1 MIKPPL
7 LTFCTLLGIL
17 ALDPA
22 YAGQIPSASVPHSV
36 QGIAEREIS
45 RRNDQIARAQQAIA
59 EGDQAMRVKD
69 YEVAVQQYKAAA
81 DVLTESPVTHKLRS
95 VAVDRYC
102 DASVKLAQ
110 QRIAEGRY
118 AEAEAAAKAV
128 LADAYNPKC
137 GEALTLLAHLE
148 EPGYFN
154 KTITPK
160 FHANVEQVKA
170 WFVEAQGFYDTGRY
184 EMAMKRYDQILGID
198 PTNAAAREG
207 QIKVNLA
214 RSEYA
219 EKAYEE
225 TRSLQLWKVTH
236 GWESPVRK
244 YGVGRNGTVTSS
256 AQGPSSTAAI
266 QNKLNTI
273 IIPKVEFRDATVRE
287 AIDFL
292 KRKSAELDIR
302 ETDPSRRGVNIVLQ
316 LDVPSG
322 APTAAAATPADPA
335 APAAIPG
342 LDPAAA
348 PAGAPAA
355 AGTGAAASSGINPA
369 DARITLSLNNMPL
382 TEVLRYITTLAGLK
396 VKIDQ
401 YAVAIVPIT
410 VVTDQL
416 ITKEYKVPP
425 GAFQNAINSGG
436 GAAAAAPTARGGTGS
451 NGMISGNNIGT
462 RILAKD
468 YFAGQGVQFP
478 PGAAANFIPT
488 SSRLIVKNTQ
498 DNLDLIDV
506 IVEALNGTVP
516 LQVDIEAKFVE
527 ITQKNLKELSF
538 DWTLGQFNIPGSSKV
553 FGGGGN
559 TVGDPNNFTFVDP
572 NGNVVGGNA
581 LTSGNRSGSGVSSA
595 ISANAIDSLL
605 FPSSTTSA
613 VAPGVLSM
621 AGVFTDPQFQVVMRA
636 LNQKKGVDLLSSP
649 RVTTK
654 SGQRAT
660 IEIVRE
666 FKYPTEYNPP
676 QVPTSSGSGS
686 GSIMAVTPTTPTAFE
701 VRNTGVSLEVEPV
714 VGADGSTIDLNLV
727 PQVTEFEGFI
737 NYGTPIYAA
746 SASSSTPVEL
756 TANVINQPIFSTRKV
771 QTSVSVWD
779 GQTVMLGGLMRED
792 VQKVEDKVP
801 FLGDIPYVGRLFRSS
816 VDQHQK
822 RNLVIFV
829 TAKLIN
835 PAGDPV
841 NATDEDK
848 DEVTE
853 SVGPVPT
860 ALGAPEAES
869 LMPTK

>member
-7 LTFCTLLGIL
+7 LTFCSLLGIL
-17 ALDPA
+17 ALDPV
-22 YAGQIPSASVPHSV
+22 YAGQIPSTSVPHSV

-45 RRNDQIARAQQAIA
+45 RRNDQIARAQEAIA
-59 EGDQAMRVKD
+59 EGDKAMRAKD
-69 YEVAVQQYKAAA
+69 YEVAVQQYKSAA

-102 DASVKLAQ
+102 DASVQLAQ

-128 LADAYNPKC
+128 LADAYNPRC
-137 GEALTLLAHLE
+137 SAALTLLAHLE
-148 EPGYFN
+148 EPGYYN

-170 WFVEAQGFYDTGRY
+170 WFVDAQGFYDTGRY
-184 EMAMKRYDQILGID
+184 DMAMKRYDQILGID
-198 PTNAAAREG
+198 PTNSAAREG
-207 QIKVNLA
+207 QIKVTLA
-214 RSEYA
+214 RSTYA
-219 EKAYEE
+219 EKAYDEA
-225 TRSLQLWKVTH
+225 RSRQLWKVTQS
-236 GWESPVRK
+236 WESPVRK
-244 YGVGRNGTVTSS
+244 YGLKSGTVIPS
-256 AQGPSSTAAI
+256 AQSASSTAAI
-266 QNKLNTI
+266 QNKLNSI

-292 KRKSAELDIR
+292 KKKSAELDIR
-302 ETDPSRRGVNIVLQ
+302 ETEPSRRGVNIVLQ
-316 LDVPSG
+316 LDVPNG
-322 APTAAAATPADPA
+322 TPTAAPA
-335 APAAIPG
+335 APAAGATPDAAAVPG

-348 PAGAPAA
+348 SGGA
-355 AGTGAAASSGINPA
+355 GINPA

-382 TEVLRYITTLAGLK
+382 AEVLRYITTLAGLK

-425 GAFQNAINSGG
+425 GAFQNAVNGGG
-436 GAAAAAPTARGGTGS
+436 GAAAAAPTARGGAGNS
-451 NGMISGNNIGT
+451 GMIPQGGTIGQ
-462 RILAKD
+462 RVLAKD
-468 YFAGQGVQFP
+468 YFSGQGVQFP
-478 PGAAANFIPT
+478 PGSAANFIPS

-527 ITQKNLKELSF
+527 ITQTNLKELSF
-538 DWTLGQFNIPGSSKV
+538 DWSMGGFNIPGSERLFG
-553 FGGGGN
+553 FGG
-559 TVGDPNNFTFVDP
+559 
-572 NGNVVGGNA
+572 
-581 LTSGNRSGSGVSSA
+581 TSGTTSITAGNRTGVGTNAA
-595 ISANAIDSLL
+595 ISSNAIDSLL
-605 FPSSTTSA
+605 YPATNGST
-613 VAPGVLSM
+613 PGVFTMS
-621 AGVFTDPQFQVVMRA
+621 GVYTDPQFQVIIRA
-636 LNQKKGVDLLSSP
+636 LNEKKGVDLLSSP

-676 QVPTSSGSGS
+676 QVPTSGSGG
-686 GSIMAVTPTTPTAFE
+686 GSIITVTPTTPTAFE

-714 VGADGSTIDLNLV
+714 VGPDGSTIDLNLA

-737 NYGTPIYAA
+737 NYGTPIYA
-746 SASSSTPVEL
+746 SGISTSGVVSTGTRPL
-756 TANVINQPIFSTRKV
+756 TENVINQPIFSTRKV

-779 GQTVMLGGLMRED
+779 GQTVMLGGLIRED

-801 FLGDIPYVGRLFRSS
+801 FLGDLPGVGRLFRSS

-841 NATDEDK
+841 NSVDEEK
-848 DEVTE
+848 DDTAEAPLG
-853 SVGPVPT
+853 VGPVPAT
-860 ALGAPEAES
+860 LGAPEAES
-869 LMPTK
+869 LLPTK

>member
-7 LTFCTLLGIL
+7 FTFCSLIAIL
-17 ALDPA
+17 AINPA
-22 YAGQIPSASVPHSV
+22 FAGQIPSGSVPNSV

-45 RRNDQIARAQQAIA
+45 RRNDQVSRAQQAIA
-59 EGDQAMRVKD
+59 EGDKAMRVRD
-69 YEVAVQQYKAAA
+69 YEVAVQQYKSAA
-81 DVLTESPVTHKLRS
+81 DILTESPVTHQLRCA
-95 VAVDRYC
+95 AVERYC

-128 LADAYNPKC
+128 LADVYNPRC
-137 GEALTLLAHLE
+137 SEALTLLAHLE
-148 EPGYFN
+148 EPGYYN

-184 EMAMKRYDQILGID
+184 DLAMKRYDQILGID

-214 RSEYA
+214 RTEYT

-225 TRSLQLWKVTH
+225 ARSRQLWKVSH
-236 GWESPVRK
+236 AWESPVRK
-244 YGVGRNGTVTSS
+244 YGAARGGTVLSS
-256 AQGPSSTAAI
+256 AQAASSTAAI
-266 QNKLNTI
+266 QNKLNNI
-273 IIPKVEFRDATVRE
+273 IIPKVEFKDATVRE
-287 AIDFL
+287 AIEFL
-292 KRKSAELDIR
+292 KQKSAELDIR
-302 ETDPSRRGVNIVLQ
+302 ENDRSRRGVNIVLQ
-316 LDVPSG
+316 LDTPNGVPTA
-322 APTAAAATPADPA
+322 APAAPVDPATAAAPAIPGIDSAATTAAAAPV
-335 APAAIPG
+335 
-342 LDPAAA
+342 
-348 PAGAPAA
+348 
-355 AGTGAAASSGINPA
+355 SGINPA

-382 TEVLRYITTLAGLK
+382 AEVLRYITTLAGLK

-410 VVTDQL
+410 VITDQL

-425 GAFQNAINSGG
+425 GAFQNAVNSGG
-436 GAAAAAPTARGGTGS
+436 GASAAPTARGGTGS
-451 NGMISGNNIGT
+451 NGMITGNNIGT

-538 DWTLGQFNIPGSSKV
+538 DWTLGQFNLPGSSRV

-559 TVGDPNNFTFVDP
+559 TAANPEHFTFIDP
-572 NGNVVGGNA
+572 TTGAVVGGNN
-581 LTSGNRSGSGVSSA
+581 LTAGNRSGTGMSSA

-605 FPSSTTSA
+605 FPSSTATA

-676 QVPTSSGSGS
+676 QVPTSSGSSS
-686 GSIMAVTPTTPTAFE
+686 GSVIAVTPTTPTAFE

-737 NYGTPIYAA
+737 NYGTPIYA
-746 SASSSTPVEL
+746 SNGINTSTTPL
-756 TANVINQPIFSTRKV
+756 TLNVINQPIFSTRKV
-771 QTSVSVWD
+771 STSVSVWD

-829 TAKLIN
+829 TARLIN

-841 NATDEDK
+841 NAMDEDK

-853 SVGPVPT
+853 SVGPVPS

-869 LMPTK
+869 LLPTK

>member
-7 LTFCTLLGIL
+7 LTLCSLLGIL
-17 ALDPA
+17 ALDPV
-22 YAGQIPSASVPHSV
+22 YAGQIPSTSVPHSV

-59 EGDQAMRVKD
+59 EGDKAMRVKD
-69 YEVAVQQYKAAA
+69 YEVAVQQYKSAA

-102 DASVKLAQ
+102 DASVQLAQ

-137 GEALTLLAHLE
+137 GAALTLLAHLE
-148 EPGYFN
+148 EPGYYN

-170 WFVEAQGFYDTGRY
+170 WFVDAQGYYDTGRY
-184 EMAMKRYDQILGID
+184 EQAMKRYDQILGID
-198 PTNAAAREG
+198 PTNSAAREG
-207 QIKVNLA
+207 QVKVTLA

-219 EKAYEE
+219 AKAYDEA
-225 TRSLQLWKVTH
+225 RSRQLWKVTQS
-236 GWESPVRK
+236 WESPVRK
-244 YGVGRNGTVTSS
+244 YGLKSNTVISS

-266 QNKLNTI
+266 QNKLNSI
-273 IIPKVEFRDATVRE
+273 IIPKVEFHDATVRE

-292 KRKSAELDIR
+292 KRKSAELDVR

-322 APTAAAATPADPA
+322 TPTAAPAV
-335 APAAIPG
+335 PG

-348 PAGAPAA
+348 PA
-355 AGTGAAASSGINPA
+355 AGGAAAASGINPA
-369 DARITLSLNNMPL
+369 EARITLSLNNMPL
-382 TEVLRYITTLAGLK
+382 AEVLRYITTLAGLK

-425 GAFQNAINSGG
+425 GAFQNAVNGGSAAPAAAPSARGG
-436 GAAAAAPTARGGTGS
+436 GAPS
-451 NGMISGNNIGT
+451 GMIPQGGPIGQ

-468 YFAGQGVQFP
+468 YFSGQGV
-478 PGAAANFIPT
+478 
-488 SSRLIVKNTQ
+488 
-498 DNLDLIDV
+498 IDV

-516 LQVDIEAKFVE
+516 LQVAIEAKFVE
-527 ITQKNLKELSF
+527 ITQTNLKELSF
-538 DWTLGQFNIPGSSKV
+538 DWSMGGFNIPGSDKLFG
-553 FGGGGN
+553 FGG
-559 TVGDPNNFTFVDP
+559 
-572 NGNVVGGNA
+572 
-581 LTSGNRSGSGVSSA
+581 TSGTTSITAGNRTGVGSNAA

-605 FPSSTTSA
+605 YPSSNGAT
-613 VAPGVLSM
+613 PGVFTM
-621 AGVFTDPQFQVVMRA
+621 AGVYTDPQFQVIIRA
-636 LNQKKGVDLLSSP
+636 LNEKKGVDLLSSP
-649 RVTTK
+649 SVTTK

-676 QVPTSSGSGS
+676 QVPSSSGSGA
-686 GSIMAVTPTTPTAFE
+686 GSVITVTPTTPTAFE

-714 VGADGSTIDLNLV
+714 VGPDGSTIDLNLS
-727 PQVTEFEGFI
+727 PMVTEFEGFI
-737 NYGTPIYAA
+737 NYGTPIYA
-746 SASSSTPVEL
+746 SNGTTTSKDPL
-756 TANVINQPIFSTRKV
+756 TLNVINQPIFSTRKV

-779 GQTVMLGGLMRED
+779 GQTVMLGGLIRED

-801 FLGDIPYVGRLFRSS
+801 FLGDLPGVGRLFRSS

-835 PAGDPV
+835 PAGDPINSV
-841 NATDEDK
+841 DEEK
-848 DEVTE
+848 DDAAELPGAG
-853 SVGPVPT
+853 VGTSSIAPA